1 MVTIG
6 FTSIISRF
14 RLLASKVLV
23 IVDRYIGIEIKN
35 KIIIKISN
43 YETKKITYLGIG
55 IGRPRR

>member
-43 YETKKITYLGIG
+43 YETEKITYLGIG
-55 IGRPRR
+55 NGRPRR

>member
-43 YETKKITYLGIG
+43 YETEKITYLGIG

>member
-43 YETKKITYLGIG
+43 YETEKITYLGIG
-55 IGRPRR
+55 IGRPCR